1 MRLSLHEQL
10 HHDRAAARR
19 ARSKAEQARSEL
31 SRLRHEHAAIRVS
44 LALIKLQRVLDRKYD
59 PNQTRVP
66 AGQPSGGQW
75 TSEKHWRSQ
84 RR

>member
-59 PNQTRVP
+59 PNQARV
-66 AGQPSGGQW
+66 A
-75 TSEKHWRSQ
+75 E
-84 RR
+84 RRAVDERETLAFSATLNQA